1 MKSQLAKI
9 LGISYKPRELY
20 YLYMNVT
27 SYKSSKSWDS
37 SKSSTRTSADKLLG
51 LLARTPC

>member
-37 SKSSTRTSADKLLG
+37 SKSSTRNSADKMLG